1 MAGIFVSYRRK
12 DSAGHAGR
20 LYDRLRD
27 HLGAR
32 RVFRDVDYLKPG
44 EDFVEAIARAVDG
57 CDVFIAVIGPDWH
70 DARNERGERRLDDPD
85 DFIRLELETALRRGV
100 LVLPVLVE
108 GATMVQ
114 ASDLPEPLRPLARRQ
129 AIELSEQRWDFDVQQ
144 LLRRIDDVLGPSR
157 PWWKSRGAAA
167 AAGAVLLGATGF
179 VVVPRLLDPDEG
191 AAVPSGGA
199 DTTGVPLAAES
210 AAPPVVPQ
218 DSGEAPGTTTDPP
231 ATSAPS
237 ASGAS
242 AQPPPAPP
250 AANPGEGGGSASADA
265 GTRTLP
271 DLRGRSP
278 RDALNAINALGLVP
292 VPLWTRQ
299 AGAPTPVVRS
309 QQPRAGAAARPGDG
323 VRYTYVLPLQASEAA
338 GGRTFLGPGRGID
351 LDPERE
357 GTGGFD
363 LMFDRTDGAGPFLY
377 AGKGAEAG
385 FVAPDGAR
393 PSPATCAAAKWGL
406 SRLPLGRDAGEQA
419 LCIRTGRGRTAYVQ
433 IDSLIAR
440 TPEVLIRYT
449 TW

>member
-27 HLGAR
+27 HFGAS

-57 CDVFIAVIGPDWH
+57 CDVFIAVIGRDWH

-114 ASDLPEPLRPLARRQ
+114 APDLPEPLRPLARRQ
-129 AIELSEQRWDFDVQQ
+129 AIELSEQRWDFDVLQ
-144 LLRRIDDVLGPSR
+144 LIRRIDDVLR
-157 PWWKSRGAAA
+157 PTRPFWKRRGAAA
-167 AAGAVLLGATGF
+167 AAAGALLLAAAGF
-179 VVVPRLLDPDEG
+179 LILPGLLDPDDG
-191 AAVPSGGA
+191 GPSVSA
-199 DTTGVPLAAES
+199 DPDSTGVLVAAES
-210 AAPPVVPQ
+210 AAAPVHLP
-218 DSGEAPGTTTDPP
+218 DTARDPGTTTEPP
-231 ATSAPS
+231 ATSPSSSPAAP
-237 ASGAS
+237 
-242 AQPPPAPP
+242 AQPPPAADPDARGGAP
-250 AANPGEGGGSASADA
+250 DAA
-265 GTRTLP
+265 TRTVP
-271 DLRGRSP
+271 ELRQRSP
-278 RDALNAINALGLVP
+278 RDAMNALNALGLVP

-309 QQPRAGAAARPGDG
+309 QLPRNGTIVRPGEG
-323 VRYTYVLPLQASEAA
+323 VRYTYVLPLSESEVA
-338 GGRTFLGPGRGID
+338 GGRTFLVPGRGLD
-351 LDPERE
+351 LDPESA
-357 GTGGFD
+357 GAAGFD
-363 LMFDRTDGAGPFLY
+363 LLFDRTDGAGAFLY

-385 FVAPDGAR
+385 VVTLDRTR

-406 SRLPLGRDAGEQA
+406 SRLLLERDAGDLA
-419 LCIRTGRGRTAYVQ
+419 LCIRTGRGRTAFVQ

-440 TPEVLIRYT
+440 PPEVLIRYT